1 MFPPRITSAIAQ
13 SDQDRI
19 TNCLE
24 RAEYF
29 STKNK
34 DSSLFYLQK
43 CIDICSNPELT
54 TNPEIFFNIGN
65 LYHNNG
71 IYTRALEYFM
81 LAASRAEGM
90 GDKNMYVHSKNW
102 AGYIY
107 SQLGET
113 ERAIE
118 TLMRNLEYT
127 EREEISD
134 YLAEVNLMLG
144 FSYRDFGDNKNAM
157 KYFEAAKN
165 AAEKTGVTNH
175 LSTILN
181 EIGNLH
187 SVAGNTNIG
196 LEYQLKGLEMRK
208 KENNLALIG
217 YSYNDIA
224 NSYFLAKDHLKAI
237 QYFKES
243 LKIQNQLNNDWAA
256 FYCYVNIAS
265 IFHELK
271 KNALQKAYL
280 DSAKT
285 VADELRLK
293 PVYQLYHESCLTYYE
308 SINDYRQVYSHF
320 KLMNAYRDSMKTE
333 ETARQIAEITSKYN
347 DEKRD
352 RELERKNIENQR
364 LKLLT
369 MLSVSGVV
377 FLIIVTLLLIRSF
390 IIKKKVNTLLELKNQ
405 EIIEKNELLLR
416 NSEEI
421 MKQRDEIKYQR
432 DEYQKL
438 NATKDKFFSI
448 IAHDLKNP
456 FSGLIGLTDTLL
468 TENKSFSEKELNE
481 VYADLNETSKV
492 TYSLLE
498 NLLLWSRA
506 QTKSLHIVPEI
517 IVTDKIIEEV
527 ISLYSKQAK
536 AKNIEISAQ
545 TETGLKI
552 YADINMVRTVI
563 RNLVSNG
570 IKFTNQ
576 RGRISIISKKA
587 GKYAEISVNDTGVG
601 LSQED
606 IDKLFRIDVNTIGIG
621 RHHDKG
627 SGLGL
632 ILCREFV
639 EMNGGTIRVESTIGK
654 GSSFI
659 FTFPLPD

>member
-1 MFPPRITSAIAQ
+1 
-13 SDQDRI
+13 
-19 TNCLE
+19 
-24 RAEYF
+24 
-29 STKNK
+29 
-34 DSSLFYLQK
+34 
-43 CIDICSNPELT
+43 
-54 TNPEIFFNIGN
+54 
-65 LYHNNG
+65 
-71 IYTRALEYFM
+71 
-81 LAASRAEGM
+81 
-90 GDKNMYVHSKNW
+90 
-102 AGYIY
+102 
-107 SQLGET
+107 
-113 ERAIE
+113 
-118 TLMRNLEYT
+118 
-127 EREEISD
+127 
-134 YLAEVNLMLG
+134 
-144 FSYRDFGDNKNAM
+144 
-157 KYFEAAKN
+157 
-165 AAEKTGVTNH
+165 
-175 LSTILN
+175 
-181 EIGNLH
+181 
-187 SVAGNTNIG
+187 
-196 LEYQLKGLEMRK
+196 
-208 KENNLALIG
+208 
-217 YSYNDIA
+217 
-224 NSYFLAKDHLKAI
+224 
-237 QYFKES
+237 
-243 LKIQNQLNNDWAA
+243 
-256 FYCYVNIAS
+256 
-265 IFHELK
+265 
-271 KNALQKAYL
+271 
-280 DSAKT
+280 
-285 VADELRLK
+285 
-293 PVYQLYHESCLTYYE
+293 
-308 SINDYRQVYSHF
+308 
-320 KLMNAYRDSMKTE
+320 MNAYRDSMKTE